1 LYGIEDLGI
10 WMDRNVMSGEGIE
23 DLNMVRW
30 EEMEAV
36 VVICV

>member
-1 LYGIEDLGI
+1 
-10 WMDRNVMSGEGIE
+10 MSGEGIE